1 MKQIKLVTS
10 LFLAAVMLTACSG
23 NSQETTAAIDERI
36 NTRNGELSF
45 ETTNGTKS
53 ELLTNDSV
61 EYQDSYHLELDE
73 DEDLYVGTYLY
84 DGVEYTAGYA
94 VNCDFKEYLNF
105 TNIESAEADT
115 INDRDYTIAY
125 YDQNM
130 KSAYYSEDD
139 VCVYVYSDAEMT
151 NDEFKEDIKEMDIRL
166 ELDDQED

>member
-1 MKQIKLVTS
+1 MRRTKLLIPV
-10 LFLAAVMLTACSG
+10 FLITMLISACS
-23 NSQETTAAIDERI
+23 NNTQETTAALDERI
-36 NTRNGELSF
+36 NTRDGQLEFQS
-45 ETTNGTKS
+45 TPGTDS
-53 ELLTNDSV
+53 ELLTAENV

-151 NDEFKEDIKEMDIRL
+151 NDEFKKDIKEMNIRL